1 MFDFFSGT
9 NYVIQKWNP
18 ARDGVGVGLIILES
32 TQTLIVDESFRICHS
47 SPNSETIGLIPPQ
60 KRDQLP
66 KYPTK
71 REHLFNEIAF
81 SFFETYIREISKCL
95 IESRNAVSIFKCISS
110 WTLFCNCSWKKK
122 HLSDTVNSLHI
133 SRTALVFLSENIDR
147 LEIFHFLKANT
158 YSALISRTKTIFFN
172 YMNSYFFI
180 LIN

>member
-1 MFDFFSGT
+1 MIIVILKSKLVLINLCNKTSLFDFFSGT

-18 ARDGVGVGLIILES
+18 ARGGVGVSGLIILQS

-110 WTLFCNCSWKKK
+110 CTLFCNCSWKKK
-122 HLSDTVNSLHI
+122 TFIGHCE
-133 SRTALVFLSENIDR
+133 LVTYFSYSPGVFIREYWQTWNVSFSEG
-147 LEIFHFLKANT
+147 
-158 YSALISRTKTIFFN
+158 
-172 YMNSYFFI
+172 
-180 LIN
+180 